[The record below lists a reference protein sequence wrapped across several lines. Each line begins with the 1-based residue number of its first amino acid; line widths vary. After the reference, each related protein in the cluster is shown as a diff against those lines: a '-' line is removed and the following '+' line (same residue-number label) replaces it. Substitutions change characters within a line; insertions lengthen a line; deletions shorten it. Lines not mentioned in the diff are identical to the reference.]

1 MNNKDKSAYQGGK
14 KNQAAAATIQTIGPL
29 LTLAVKKLSSEL
41 SSYYCLKN
49 NCLVLDSG
57 QIKFDF

>member
-14 KNQAAAATIQTIGPL
+14 KKSSRSDNTNNWTAFDACGQ
-29 LTLAVKKLSSEL
+29 KLSSEL

>member
-29 LTLAVKKLSSEL
+29 LTLAVKNYLL
-41 SSYYCLKN
+41 NYLPTTA
-49 NCLVLDSG
+49 
-57 QIKFDF
+57 